1 MLSLTSTSENMLLR
15 IHFEVSEGQVESRY
29 WFDDFQLDVLNM
41 MGQLEPHP
49 PRLACQTLPLQ
60 EGRVWY
66 NAISGFVPAAK
77 NLVGQLDC
85 RIMLRP
91 FPRSNITHF
100 IVTRIAGNS
109 YQMFPLSY
117 RTSGSRD

>member
-1 MLSLTSTSENMLLR
+1 MRSKFILYYCVIESFFFERLSQTHFMLSLTSTSENMLLR

-77 NLVGQLDC
+77 IL
-85 RIMLRP
+85 
-91 FPRSNITHF
+91 
-100 IVTRIAGNS
+100 
-109 YQMFPLSY
+109 
-117 RTSGSRD
+117 